1 MGSKKF
7 FSKYFSFSKF
17 DKIIIIQNKDM
28 NLEKWNF
35 QIQNLVK
42 IWKVFS
48 EKILKN
54 LGGYPVEKK
63 LKKFSGIKIFY
74 GLDLNLQ
81 FLLSINFRKK
91 IYSFFYL

>member
-28 NLEKWNF
+28 DLEKWNF

-42 IWKVFS
+42 NWKVFS

-54 LGGYPVEKK
+54 LGGNPVEKK
-63 LKKFSGIKIFY
+63 LKNFLGLKFFMG
-74 GLDLNLQ
+74 
-81 FLLSINFRKK
+81 
-91 IYSFFYL
+91 